1 MVRNIK
7 KLLRMPLVAFGFAVI
22 FIVVILAV
30 FAPWIAPYD
39 PNISDTDNLLAGP
52 SHTHLLGT
60 DQIGRDTLS
69 RIIFG
74 SRIALIVG
82 IGTVAI
88 STVIGVPIG
97 LVSAYAS
104 GWVDT
109 VLMRIMDA
117 FLAFPSL
124 IIAVGLVSVLGGS
137 LLNVI
142 IAIGVASMPWMARIV
157 RSSALTIRERQFVTA
172 ARSAGGSTARIIMRH
187 LWPNCTAPVIVQVT
201 LSMAYAI
208 LIEASLGFLGVSV
221 QPPTATWGNMLKFSF
236 HFLEE
241 DPLLSIAPGMA
252 IFLLVL
258 AVNFVGDGLR
268 DILDPRLRGLFN

>member
-1 MVRNIK
+1 MRNLK

-22 FIVVILAV
+22 LIVVICAI
-30 FAPWIAPYD
+30 FAPWIAPYN

-52 SHTHLLGT
+52 SRTHLLGT

-82 IGTVAI
+82 IGTVVI

-97 LVSAYAS
+97 LVSAYLS

-157 RSSALTIRERQFVTA
+157 RSSALAIRERQFITA
-172 ARSAGGSTARIIMRH
+172 ARSGGGGTALIIRKH
-187 LWPNCTAPVIVQVT
+187 LWPNCTAPVIVQGT

-221 QPPTATWGNMLKFSF
+221 QPPTPTWGNMLQFSF

-241 DPLLSIAPGMA
+241 DPLLSIAPGLA